1 MDVLV
6 IGIFIL
12 GIEDAIGGVLFLDE
26 SGIFS
31 AVTDCGDYSYGHFSC
46 NSIRHFVAYQ
56 LGRDPHYALSKIAR
70 RQDKELQGEATLA
83 NAKRLIMESRRHGS
97 STKEEA
103 REAWEGLPE
112 YDLNDEYQWRR
123 FYDLYDENVIG
134 CDWQESVM
142 EYDWDNMA
150 YSFLK
155 NCLPGLQEL
164 IKKELEQEALLKEQ
178 LVV

>member
-1 MDVLV
+1 VDVLV

-123 FYDLYDENVIG
+123 FSAYNKKVTEETGYNLLKSLCRAYFSGNTSVEPTIRHM
-134 CDWQESVM
+134 VM
-142 EYDWDNMA
+142 ED
-150 YSFLK
+150 
-155 NCLPGLQEL
+155 GE
-164 IKKELEQEALLKEQ
+164 
-178 LVV
+178 